1 MKNKRITQFFLY
13 QVRKRTT
20 LIHIPVCQEIRST
33 GNIFLYSQENSLH
46 NVFHIYKSKVLTP
59 ETHREI
65 NMLLNRFRHKEIICF
80 TRSVNSR
87 RTINDIRKTGNT
99 LNIQFR
105 FQFTEPISRIG
116 RRSIIRLNRS
126 IILLTYRTEYTQ
138 RADIYKL
145 LRNHIQRF
153 QRVYKIFS
161 LEIIDIIK
169 SLFVRAFGDTG
180 TMNDIIK
187 LVISTFMPGELGT
200 KFIRMRKVQFQKMN
214 LPVF

>member
-46 NVFHIYKSKVLTP
+46 NVFHINKSKVLTP

-126 IILLTYRTEYTQ
+126 IILLTYRSEYTQ
-138 RADIYKL
+138 RA
-145 LRNHIQRF
+145 NNCF
-153 QRVYKIFS
+153 GTIFNAFS
-161 LEIIDIIK
+161 VSIK
-169 SLFVRAFGDTG
+169 Y
-180 TMNDIIK
+180 
-187 LVISTFMPGELGT
+187 LVW
-200 KFIRMRKVQFQKMN
+200 R
-214 LPVF
+214 